1 VRDRVGKKPT
11 SGPLCPKCKAPLYF
25 DEKGLRCTKCLYL
38 WRPEKKSIV
47 PEDPPPIYQ
56 TDEQE

>member
-1 VRDRVGKKPT
+1 
-11 SGPLCPKCKAPLYF
+11 LFF

-38 WRPEKKSIV
+38 WRPEKKSAV